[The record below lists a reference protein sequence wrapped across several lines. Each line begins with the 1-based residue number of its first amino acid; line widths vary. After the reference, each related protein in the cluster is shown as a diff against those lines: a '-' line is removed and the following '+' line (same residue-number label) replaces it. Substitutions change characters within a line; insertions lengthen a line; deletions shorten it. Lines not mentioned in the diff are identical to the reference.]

1 MFAKNYKNQIHT
13 RTLGICLRQ
22 QCSTKSISE
31 LTWSKSKQLH
41 IYGCANEIN
50 NDYKWQRKIT
60 LNIFK
65 TIYTNGR
72 LQGQVH
78 KQNIHGVTWLK
89 NTITIN

>member
-72 LQGQVH
+72 LQGQVY
-78 KQNIHGVTWLK
+78 
-89 NTITIN
+89 INKIYMESHD